1 MKKYWFYTLFL
12 LAYGGTNRLFFYIV
26 PFFFIQCCIPAGI
39 PLGNGTF
46 LWFFLYIFQRRKAW
60 FFLRLSSLFLLQS
73 CTPVHC
79 SQKTGLIRRTFFE
92 SDVQKT
98 QEKRAASGF
107 FAALLNSLPGFSP
120 LLFIETNSHPQGEA
134 LLVSQNLWRK
144 VSPKIQRLGSTWWGT
159 LSWRTYP
166 VRGPERQHRSAP

>member
-39 PLGNGTF
+39 PLENGTF

-98 QEKRAASGF
+98 QEKQAASGL
-107 FAALLNSLPGFSP
+107 FAALLNNLPGFSCLP
-120 LLFIETNSHPQGEA
+120 LSDYIHRLVYWHIHISTNWLACFSIELRWLQSTMPPHRLIQ
-134 LLVSQNLWRK
+134 
-144 VSPKIQRLGSTWWGT
+144 SPCRWKNILR
-159 LSWRTYP
+159 
-166 VRGPERQHRSAP
+166 H